1 MRWTDEQIEDSVLSQ
16 PRPPETDEADAFV
29 EPRGIIST
37 QFNRQTPPTVTHD
50 ADSDAWNNWAQIHR
64 DREWEDRVKP
74 ALDAFE
80 AAIVEVI
87 VELRREWRNDLA
99 KQWNERV
106 GPEFNS
112 LVREMREELRKEIT
126 DALSHEKSAE
136 VIDLPDWRRGRGNA
150 AA

>member
-1 MRWTDEQIEDSVLSQ
+1 MDRRADRGL
-16 PRPPETDEADAFV
+16 RPFAAPTAGDRRSRCLRRAAGNHQHPVQQADAAHGDSR
-29 EPRGIIST
+29 RG
-37 QFNRQTPPTVTHD
+37 
-50 ADSDAWNNWAQIHR
+50 NNWAQIHR